1 MLEDIKISGRGGGDL
16 SWIIPWIYHALHNKY
31 YSKQHISWTNMVT
44 RIELAVLIITVV
56 LKELIHK
63 QKMESNMQH
72 YKLVFSKVGA
82 NWTMNYIKEK
92 LPIRTDKSFK
102 KN

>member
-1 MLEDIKISGRGGGDL
+1 
-16 SWIIPWIYHALHNKY
+16 
-31 YSKQHISWTNMVT
+31 MVT

-82 NWTMNYIKEK
+82 NWTMNHIKEK